1 MKKTPTLFL
10 TIILASA
17 LILGA
22 CNLPSATSQEDADA
36 TTVAETAAAVFTR
49 AAETAAVAS
58 PSATLPAGETPTVT
72 PVPTNTLFPTQAN
85 TATKTPI
92 PCNRATFVKDVT
104 IPDNTNIAPGAAFTK
119 TWRLQNS
126 GSCTWTTGYVLLFDN
141 GDQMNAPATKSFTT
155 GSVAPGSTVDIEVD
169 LTAPTTPGTYQGNFK
184 LRSPDNIVFG
194 INADG
199 QGPFWVK
206 IVVPSPT
213 ATPTATATQVAKP
226 DLYITQIEYVPSSF
240 KKDDVITVK
249 VSVYNGGD
257 VASGAFIAAWW
268 PAVGY
273 GTPPPQCTWNI
284 GSLVAHGG
292 VVKECTFTYA
302 GCSTYTTYAIADT
315 GGDIDE
321 ADETNNELQKVQVV
335 PCS

>member
-58 PSATLPAGETPTVT
+58 PSATLAPGETPTVT

-104 IPDNTNIAPGAAFTK
+104 IPDNTNIDPGATFTK

-155 GSVAPGSTVDIEVD
+155 GSVAPGSTVDISVD

-206 IVVPSPT
+206 IVVASPT
-213 ATPTATATQVAKP
+213 ATPTATATATTVPAGDLSIIEVIMLTNFEVA
-226 DLYITQIEYVPSSF
+226 VR
-240 KKDDVITVK
+240 
-249 VSVYNGGD
+249 VST
-257 VASGAFIAAWW
+257 S
-268 PAVGY
+268 P
-273 GTPPPQCTWNI
+273 T
-284 GSLVAHGG
+284 GSLSGNYQYTVYSGG
-292 VVKECTFTYA
+292 SQVKQGSCAVPT
-302 GCSTYTTYAIADT
+302 GSNLCSTGHIVS
-315 GGDIDE
+315 GVESIQVVIDSNNTIS
-321 ADETNNELQKVQVV
+321 ETNESNNDKTVSCDKAALA
-335 PCS
+335 CN